1 MREVLVKCRVFR
13 VKDKKIK
20 QEVEVDKLAMEIEE
34 EKNMKINNA
43 GKGLVKTKG
52 VPKILATNTCIT
64 R

>member
-43 GKGLVKTKG
+43 GKGLVKTK
-52 VPKILATNTCIT
+52 
-64 R
+64 